1 MILNYFKFLTKATN
15 QHGVHSPFVYQ
26 LVTQCIYKKS
36 APTIKKTF
44 KLVQQNLI
52 QNTTTINV
60 TDLGSGSRVFK
71 SSVRRVGHIAKNA
84 GIRKKYALLLNRLVS
99 YLNIHQTLEIGTS
112 LGLGTSALAIH
123 NKFVKIETLEGCPET
138 LKIAKTLFK
147 DFEIQ
152 SQIKTHQ
159 GDFKDVLSKVV
170 TEKVYDLIYFDGNH
184 QKVPTLTY
192 FEQCL
197 KSKHNDTVFIFDDI
211 YWSDEMKEAW
221 AIIKEHPEVTVTI
234 DLFQW
239 GIVFFRKEQ
248 KKEHFK
254 IRF

>member
-1 MILNYFKFLTKATN
+1 MILNYCKFLIKATN

-26 LVTQCIYKKS
+26 LVTQCIYKES
-36 APTIKKTF
+36 APKIKDKF

-52 QNTTTINV
+52 QNTTVINV
-60 TDLGSGSRVFK
+60 TDFGSGSRVFK
-71 SSVRRVGHIAKNA
+71 SNVRRVGRIAKNA

-99 YLNIHQTLEIGTS
+99 YLKIHHALEIGTS

-138 LKIAKTLFK
+138 LNIANTLFK
-147 DFEIQ
+147 DVGLKN
-152 SQIKTHQ
+152 QICTHQ
-159 GDFKDVLSKVV
+159 GDFKNILKKVIDKK
-170 TEKVYDLIYFDGNH
+170 TYDLIYFDGNH
-184 QKVPTLTY
+184 KKEPTLAY

-211 YWSDEMKEAW
+211 YWSDEMKQAW
-221 AIIKEHPEVTVTI
+221 ELIKEHPEVTVTI

-239 GIVFFRKEQ
+239 GMVFFRKEQ